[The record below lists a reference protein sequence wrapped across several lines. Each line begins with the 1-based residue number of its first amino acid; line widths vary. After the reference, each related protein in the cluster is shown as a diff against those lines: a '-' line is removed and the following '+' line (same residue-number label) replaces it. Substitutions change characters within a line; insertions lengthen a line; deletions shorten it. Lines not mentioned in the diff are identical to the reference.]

1 MKCKVTISSRLT
13 WELVDVVCGNITRHK
28 GKRKAHLSRSWSNW
42 TDSEYQEPSIQ
53 WAPSEDC
60 LWDSR
65 ELEGFFFSPLDL
77 HVWKGG
83 AMWFKSAAWKWHGVI
98 LCRPSRGLWYSDTQS
113 QNLRLILSL
122 CSHPGVT
129 RSLYSHVAIPGR
141 RYNIRRTEKQEQ
153 EVCAYRIQKQAVAKG
168 RAWVGSTI

>member
-1 MKCKVTISSRLT
+1 MWFVETSLGIREKERHIWAEAGQIEQTVSIRSHLYN
-13 WELVDVVCGNITRHK
+13 ELRQRTVCEIPE
-28 GKRKAHLSRSWSNW
+28 SWR
-42 TDSEYQEPSIQ
+42 D
-53 WAPSEDC
+53 
-60 LWDSR
+60 
-65 ELEGFFFSPLDL
+65 FFFSPLDL